1 MTDQIRAQLVAC
13 VTSYQQIIEYFSSH
27 RVKYNYNDEN
37 NEDYETITL
46 FINARINIISALV
59 SLNFLLNDSITPL
72 SSLVV
77 NEQHQ
82 QQQLDDNEDNEDN
95 MISIIGRIC
104 LTKRLIDG
112 IDDLCVIT
120 DVTYDNDQQEVS
132 DVTFHWI
139 YPRNIYE
146 LRSSGIKLA
155 YGQDKNHDKL
165 RIYTQEMH
173 EERVAALQALRVD
186 DMVMVGVFK
195 FTYSLLLIVVG
206 VYN

>member
-1 MTDQIRAQLVAC
+1 MTEQIRAQLVAC

-37 NEDYETITL
+37 NEDYETVTS

-59 SLNFLLNDSITPL
+59 SLNFLLNDSISSL
-72 SSLVV
+72 SSIVV
-77 NEQHQ
+77 NEQQ
-82 QQQLDDNEDNEDN
+82 QQQLLDDNEDN

-120 DVTYDNDQQEVS
+120 DVTYDNGQQEVS

-155 YGQDKNHDKL
+155 YGQDKSHNKL

-186 DMVMVGVFK
+186 DMVMVGVLNSH
-195 FTYSLLLIVVG
+195 TLCC
-206 VYN
+206 